1 MSIPVLPAPVY
12 SVVVPFFNEEG
23 SVESL
28 LAEIRAALDALGQPW
43 QAVFVNDC
51 SRDATGE
58 KLRLA
63 TAEWADCEVIQFA
76 ENQGQAAALWAGF
89 HAARGQWIITLD
101 GDGQNV
107 PGDIPALLPLTA
119 THDMVVGIR
128 ATRRDS
134 WLRRTMSRIA
144 NGARGRLL
152 RDGLKDS
159 GCALKIFRREV
170 VGAFLP
176 MRSLYSFM
184 PAFAVAAGFTVTEV
198 AVRHRERAS
207 GKSNYGLAAFAWKPL
222 VDMLAIWWFARRRI
236 GGAGR

>member
-1 MSIPVLPAPVY
+1 MNPSTRAEPVY

-23 SVESL
+23 ALEAL
-28 LAEIRAALDALGQPW
+28 LAEIRAVMDSLGEPW

-51 SRDATGE
+51 SGDATGE
-58 KLRLA
+58 ILRRA
-63 TAEWADCEVIQFA
+63 TAGWADCELIHFA
-76 ENQGQAAALWAGF
+76 QNRGQAAALVAGF
-89 HAARGQWIITLD
+89 AAARGRWIITLD

-107 PGDIPALLPLTA
+107 PGDIPRLLPLA
-119 THDMVVGIR
+119 RTHDMVVGIR

-134 WLRRTMSRIA
+134 WLRRAMSRIA
-144 NGARGRLL
+144 NGVRGRLL

-159 GCALKIFRREV
+159 GCALTIFRREV

-184 PAFAVAAGFTVTEV
+184 PAFAVAAGFTVAEV
-198 AVRHRERAS
+198 AVRHRERTS

-236 GGAGR
+236 